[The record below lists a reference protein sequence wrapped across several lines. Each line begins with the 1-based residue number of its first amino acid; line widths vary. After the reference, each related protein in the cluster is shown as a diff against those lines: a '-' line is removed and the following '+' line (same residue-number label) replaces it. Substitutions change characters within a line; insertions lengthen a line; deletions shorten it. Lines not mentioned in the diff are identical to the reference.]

1 MVMSTAAVRRF
12 CDEKK
17 WIGRG
22 DAKQHAIYS
31 VLTWDILGCNVQ
43 DAKRVIADQDRGS
56 PYHIFLLASLSHVRP
71 LRETERSDSIDMS
84 NRFVMWQ
91 LFALLELN

>member
-1 MVMSTAAVRRF
+1 MMMVMSTAAVRRF

-22 DAKQHAIYS
+22 DAKQHAIYG
-31 VLTWDILGCNVQ
+31 VLTWDILGFNVQ

-56 PYHIFLLASLSHVRP
+56 PYHIFLLASLSYVRP
-71 LRETERSDSIDMS
+71 LRETERRLTQ
-84 NRFVMWQ
+84 RF
-91 LFALLELN
+91 N